1 MKMKKAKKLK
11 QEEKLQE
18 EVEQV
23 QKDPEI
29 KSQAVFELRLTK
41 FELLHLR
48 DLMSVLLPPDGSQ
61 TISKALAAV
70 EDRTLIDSLLW
81 NKVSSACVDA
91 GLPIDAAAPDYIV
104 APIAPP
110 PMGIF
115 QINQDLQ
122 DEKRASVGF
131 LPEEDGE

>member
-1 MKMKKAKKLK
+1 
-11 QEEKLQE
+11 
-18 EVEQV
+18 
-23 QKDPEI
+23 
-29 KSQAVFELRLTK
+29 
-41 FELLHLR
+41 
-48 DLMSVLLPPDGSQ
+48 MSVLLPPDGSQ